1 MARSRTPTLAAP
13 LKAAKASTASFKAK
27 ICEHAAV
34 AADPLLAQKAS
45 WTAEVLAEFEQLITQ
60 RVEEHG

>member
-1 MARSRTPTLAAP
+1 MARTPTLAAP
-13 LKAAKASTASFKAK
+13 LKAAKASTAGFKAK

-34 AADPLLAQKAS
+34 MADPLLAQKAE
-45 WTAEVLAEFEQLITQ
+45 WTATVLAEFEQLIAR